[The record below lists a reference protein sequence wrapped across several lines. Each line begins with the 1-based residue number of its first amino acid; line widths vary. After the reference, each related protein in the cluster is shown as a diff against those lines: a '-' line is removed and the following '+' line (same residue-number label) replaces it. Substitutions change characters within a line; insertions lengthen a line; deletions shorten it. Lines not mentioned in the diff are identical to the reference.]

1 MKKLLLLLLLALT
14 INVINA
20 QSTCE
25 TAVVLSAN
33 GNYTSPAITGT
44 YANNCYT
51 STTTGG
57 GLALYANWYS
67 FTPTATGEVTLT
79 SNLTT
84 NVAPLSVDT
93 KVSIFTGTCSALVCY
108 DYNDDTSSSNYLST
122 LSFPV
127 VANTTYYIAWDNYWD
142 AAGFD
147 FTFTY
152 TANSCVKP
160 YYVNALTNLTTT
172 SASVSWEASVSNP
185 SQYDIEYGLS
195 GYTQGSGTVAN
206 VSGLSYDFSG
216 LTASAVYDFYIRSNC
231 GGTQS
236 AWNGPFE
243 LVLAKSCPYNATFDT
258 NTELGGWTTDGNGSY
273 GVGTVAANAQG
284 GSGQYW
290 IFNTN
295 ASATTPTA
303 SNNWLFTPPVL
314 LSAGETVT
322 TKFWIRC
329 ATSRSMR
336 LTVGTDNTIA
346 AQTTLI
352 WANTAILNSTYA
364 QITAPTFVAPSAG
377 LYYFGF
383 NDISAATTNA
393 TTLRLDTIN
402 MTSVL
407 GTNEFL
413 NSKFAISPNPANDF
427 ITLSNT
433 DNIIVKSISMTDLNG
448 RVVKQVSYSDASNIQ
463 VNVAD
468 LASGMYLMNITSD
481 QGTATKKVV
490 KN

>member
-1 MKKLLLLLLLALT
+1 MKKLLLFLLLTLT

-20 QSTCE
+20 QSTCA

-33 GNYTSPAITGT
+33 GNYTSPAITGA

-108 DYNDDTSSSNYLST
+108 DYNDDTSSTNYLST
-122 LSFPV
+122 ISFPV

-152 TANSCVKP
+152 TENSCVMP

-172 SASVSWEASVSNP
+172 SASLSWEASVSNP

-195 GYTQGSGTVAN
+195 GYTQGSGTVVN
-206 VSGLSYDFSG
+206 VSGLTYDFSG
-216 LTASAVYDFYIRSNC
+216 LTASAVYDYYIRSNC

-243 LVLAKSCPYNATFDT
+243 LVLAKSCPYSTSFDSNA
-258 NTELGGWTTDGNGSY
+258 ELGGWTTAGSGTY
-273 GVGTVAANAQG
+273 GLGTTAASAQSGSQYLFFGTNVTATNNTAAN
-284 GSGQYW
+284 
-290 IFNTN
+290 
-295 ASATTPTA
+295 
-303 SNNWLFTPPVL
+303 NWFFTPPVL

-322 TKFWIRC
+322 TKFWAKC
-329 ATSRSMR
+329 ASARKLR
-336 LTVGTDNTIA
+336 FTVGNDNSAT
-346 AQTTLI
+346 AQTTQI
-352 WANTAILNSTYA
+352 WSNLALTSAAYS
-364 QITAPTFVAPSAG
+364 QITTPTYVAPTTG

-383 NDISAATTNA
+383 NDISVATTA
-393 TTLRLDTIN
+393 VSYLRIDTFD

-463 VNVAD
+463 VNVSD

-490 KN
+490 IN

>member
-1 MKKLLLLLLLALT
+1 MKKLLLFLLIA
-14 INVINA
+14 ISSNAINA
-20 QSTCE
+20 QSSCA

-33 GNYTSPAITGT
+33 GNYTSPGITGT
-44 YANNCYT
+44 YANNCYN
-51 STTTGG
+51 STTTSASGP
-57 GLALYANWYS
+57 LYANWYK

-84 NVAPLSVDT
+84 NVAPLNIDT
-93 KVSIFTGTCSALVCY
+93 KVSIFSGTCSALVCY
-108 DYNDDTSSSNYLST
+108 DYNDDTSSTNYLST
-122 LSFPV
+122 ITFPV
-127 VANTTYYIAWDNYWD
+127 VANVTYYIAWDNYWD

-160 YYVNALTNLTTT
+160 YYVNDLTNLTTT
-172 SASVSWEASVSNP
+172 SATLTWEASVSNP
-185 SQYDIEYGLS
+185 SQYNIEYGLT
-195 GYTQGSGTVAN
+195 GYTQGTGTVAN
-206 VSGLSYDFSG
+206 ASGLTYDFTG
-216 LTASAVYDFYIRSNC
+216 LTASAVYDYYIRSNC

-236 AWNGPFE
+236 TWNGPFS
-243 LVLAKSCPYNATFDT
+243 LVLAKTCPYNATFDS
-258 NTELGGWTTDGNGSY
+258 NAELGGWTTSGNGSY
-273 GVGTVAANAQG
+273 GLGTTAANAQG
-284 GSGQYW
+284 GAGQYW

-295 ASATTPTA
+295 AIATSAAA

-314 LSAGETVT
+314 LTAGETVT

-329 ATSRSMR
+329 ATARSMR
-336 LTVGTDNTIA
+336 LTVGTANTIA
-346 AQTTLI
+346 AQTNQI

-364 QITAPTFVAPSAG
+364 QITAPTFVAPTTG

-383 NDISAATTNA
+383 NDISVATTAATS
-393 TTLRLDTIN
+393 LRLDTIN

-413 NSKFAISPNPANDF
+413 NSKFSISPNPANDF
-427 ITLSNT
+427 ISISNS
-433 DNIIVKSISMTDLNG
+433 DNISVKSISLTDLNG
-448 RVVKQVSYSDASNIQ
+448 RVVKQISYSDASNIQ